1 MLTIKSKFNNFKNRL
16 GEFYTDEDL
25 TMLSRAII
33 TSDII
38 HFKGNIS
45 YGFNSNIADCI
56 YKYIDKKD
64 KNGKILIIN
73 DLSLHMI
80 NKLIDEGFDINNIYL
95 AYGKWTKNADIDKD
109 LYVYETMKK
118 HIEVSF
124 KESLNIIKLED
135 IFNMQFDLVI
145 ANPPYGRI
153 GAQITKKIIDE
164 VDYKD
169 FINLLPANDYLKA
182 DGVFNYVKTIEHIPG
197 FGEDANVLPTIC
209 EIVKNNL
216 HNYSKLD
223 IYTKLSSNDLT
234 YKYFS
239 ENNKRENVVEFDE
252 DTTIQDLDF
261 SDKLIFG
268 VKVSANAKDHS
279 DSCNIQGSAKGIIY
293 AINNKFKTL
302 ADHYAKRK
310 SKALWGVILKF
321 NSSIERDNAFKFIYS
336 DESGRFCNMLITSM
350 HKDNMHAREHSY
362 WFPKVDWTR
371 EWTTTQVLIEYGYTQ
386 DEIDNVIVNLNN
398 YKGVCK

>member
-1 MLTIKSKFNNFKNRL
+1 MNKSHKVSKTKDRRLVDNLSAIAKQIKREYFYMSDKCLDAIINKVPKDVESVLVIDDAGLQVVRKLYDLGIKDVTLT
-16 GEFYTDEDL
+16 FYTY
-25 TMLSRAII
+25 
-33 TSDII
+33 DI
-38 HFKGNIS
+38 
-45 YGFNSNIADCI
+45 
-56 YKYIDKKD
+56 KD
-64 KNGKILIIN
+64 IFDNFVYIIN
-73 DLSLHMI
+73 NTFRDL
-80 NKLIDEGFDINNIYL
+80 NVKL
-95 AYGKWTKNADIDKD
+95 
-109 LYVYETMKK
+109 
-118 HIEVSF
+118 VSF
-124 KESLNIIKLED
+124 EEVIK
-135 IFNMQFDLVI
+135 MKFDLVI
-145 ANPPYGRI
+145 SNPPYGKI
-153 GAQITKKIIDE
+153 GAQITKKIIDD

-182 DGVFNYVKTIEHIPG
+182 DGIFNYVKTIEHIPG

-268 VKVSANAKDHS
+268 IKVSANAKDHS
-279 DSCNIQGSAKGIIY
+279 DGCNIQGSAKGIIY

-321 NSSIERDNAFKFIYS
+321 NSSVERDNAFKFVYS

-350 HKDNMHAREHSY
+350 HKDNMNAREHSY

-371 EWTTTQVLIEYGYTQ
+371 SWTVEEILKEYNYT
-386 DEIDNVIVNLNN
+386 DEEIKEVIKDLKNF
-398 YKGVCK
+398 KGMND

>member
-1 MLTIKSKFNNFKNRL
+1 MLTIISKFNNFRNRQ
-16 GEFYTDEDL
+16 GEYYTAEDL
-25 TMLSRAII
+25 TKLSKAVI

-45 YGFNSNIADCI
+45 YGFNSTVANCI
-56 YKYIDKKD
+56 YKHIDKKY
-64 KNGKILIIN
+64 KKGKILIIN

-80 NKLIDEGFDINNIYL
+80 NKLATEGFDINNIYL
-95 AYGKWTKNADIDKD
+95 AYGKWTKGAGLNKD
-109 LYVYETMKK
+109 QYVYETMKK

-124 KESLNIIKLED
+124 KEKLNVIKLED
-135 IFNMQFDLVI
+135 IFNMQFDLII
-145 ANPPYGRI
+145 ANPPYAKI

-164 VDYKD
+164 VDYKE

-182 DGVFNYVKTIEHIPG
+182 DGIFNYVKTIEHIPG

-216 HNYSKLD
+216 YNYSKLD

-268 VKVSANAKDHS
+268 VKVSANAKNHS
-279 DSCNIQGSAKGIIY
+279 DGCNIQGSAKGIIY

-321 NSSIERDNAFKFIYS
+321 NSSVERDNAFKFVYS
-336 DESGRFCNMLITSM
+336 DESGKFCNMLITSM

-371 EWTTTQVLIEYGYTQ
+371 SWTVEEILKEYNYT
-386 DEIDNVIVNLNN
+386 DEEIKEVMEDLNN
-398 YKGVCK
+398 FKGMND

>member
-1 MLTIKSKFNNFKNRL
+1 MNKSHKVSKTKDRRLVDNLSAIAKQIKREYFYMSDKCLDTIISRVPKDVESVLVVDDAGLQVVRKLYDLGIKDVTLT
-16 GEFYTDEDL
+16 FYT
-25 TMLSRAII
+25 
-33 TSDII
+33 
-38 HFKGNIS
+38 
-45 YGFNSNIADCI
+45 Y
-56 YKYIDKKD
+56 DK
-64 KNGKILIIN
+64 
-73 DLSLHMI
+73 
-80 NKLIDEGFDINNIYL
+80 
-95 AYGKWTKNADIDKD
+95 
-109 LYVYETMKK
+109 
-118 HIEVSF
+118 
-124 KESLNIIKLED
+124 ED
-135 IFNMQFDLVI
+135 IFDNFVYIINNTFRDLNVKLVSFREAVKMKFDLVI
-145 ANPPYGRI
+145 SNPPYGKI
-153 GAQITKKIIDE
+153 GAQITKKIIDD

-350 HKDNMHAREHSY
+350 HKDNMNAREHSY

-371 EWTTTQVLIEYGYTQ
+371 EWTVEEILREYDYTNEEIKEVIE
-386 DEIDNVIVNLNN
+386 DLENF
-398 YKGVCK
+398 KGMKD